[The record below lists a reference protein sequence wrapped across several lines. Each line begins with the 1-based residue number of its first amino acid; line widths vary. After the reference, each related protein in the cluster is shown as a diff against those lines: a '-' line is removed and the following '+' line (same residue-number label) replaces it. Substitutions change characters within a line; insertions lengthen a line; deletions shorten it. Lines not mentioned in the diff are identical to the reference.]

1 MTFLTQLNK
10 TGQAQMQSL
19 IDSIILEGIKRP
31 GVFVSQVPKP
41 PSESHHILFRSFW
54 IQRGPLDVPSEEE
67 LASYVLTPA
76 VELNLVNLAR
86 AVMSHRYPILIQ
98 GPTSSGK
105 TSMIEYIAK
114 KTGHRFV
121 RINNHEHTDLS
132 EYIGNYVSDESGK
145 LVFQEVF

>member
-1 MTFLTQLNK
+1 
-10 TGQAQMQSL
+10 
-19 IDSIILEGIKRP
+19 
-31 GVFVSQVPKP
+31 
-41 PSESHHILFRSFW
+41 
-54 IQRGPLDVPSEEE
+54 
-67 LASYVLTPA
+67 
-76 VELNLVNLAR
+76 
-86 AVMSHRYPILIQ
+86 MSHRYPILIQ

-145 LVFQEVF
+145 LVFQEVFQFGFLIAREYWFKHCAKVIGLYSMSLI